1 VASVNVAQKRRPVVK
16 GWCMKKIQVPI
27 GFFIVLAVITGH
39 LQAQEV
45 KGPKISAVEIKYDFG
60 KVAQGMQVSHVFE
73 VRNVG
78 DEPLI
83 IDRVVPS

>member
-1 VASVNVAQKRRPVVK
+1 MK
-16 GWCMKKIQVPI
+16 GWCMKKLLVPI
-27 GFFIVLAVITGH
+27 GFFIVFTVITGS

-45 KGPKISAVEIKYDFG
+45 KGPKISAAEIKYDFG
-60 KVAQGMQVSHVFE
+60 EVVQGMQASHIFE